1 MNTKDIYDKITSI
14 IIEMLETHKA
24 NNYSQSWYNISGDS
38 VFAKNIVSNH
48 VYNGINQLLLNYLK
62 QKYHYKFNRW
72 LTFKQLSELNGK
84 IQKGSKAAMVVFKS
98 CLYFDVESERNITK
112 LVEHMQKSNQST
124 EHLNLKKVSY
134 LKYFHVFNVS
144 QVDNLPEEYYK
155 VQEIEKLTEFER
167 DERAELVINGSGVV
181 IEYAP
186 SNDALYNWAK
196 DKIYMPERKQFV
208 SAEAFY
214 NVLFHEMGHWTGNPS
229 RLNRPQN
236 NKFGS
241 KDYAFEELIAEIN
254 AAYLSAMLRY
264 ESRITNNV
272 SYIDNWL
279 SVMKNEKKFII
290 QASSQ
295 AQQSAD
301 YILDKSKV
309 FEEVKAE

>member
-1 MNTKDIYDKITSI
+1 MNTKDLYEKITSI
-14 IIEMLETHKA
+14 IIEMLENHKSS
-24 NNYSQSWYNISGDS
+24 NFSQSWYNLSGDS

-84 IQKGSKAAMVVFKS
+84 IQKGSKSAIVVFKS
-98 CLYFDVESERNITK
+98 CMFFDVTSEKNITK
-112 LVEHMQKSNQST
+112 LVEHLQKNNQST
-124 EHLNLKKVSY
+124 EHLNMKKVSY
-134 LKYFHVFNVS
+134 LKYFNVFNVS
-144 QVDNLPEEYYK
+144 QVDNLPDDYYK
-155 VQEIEKLTEFER
+155 IQEIQHLTEFEK
-167 DERAELVINGSGVV
+167 DERAEQVITASKAV

-186 SNDALYNWAK
+186 SNDAFYNWTL

-208 SAEAFY
+208 SKEAFY
-214 NVLFHEMGHWTGNPS
+214 NVLFHEMGHWTGNTA
-229 RLNRPQN
+229 RLNRTQSS
-236 NKFGS
+236 KFGS
-241 KDYAFEELIAEIN
+241 KDYAFEELVAEIK
-254 AAYLSAMLRY
+254 AAYLCAMLGF
-264 ESRITNNV
+264 ESRITDNV

-279 SVMKNEKKFII
+279 SVMKNDKKFII

-309 FEEVKAE
+309 VEQIV

>member
-1 MNTKDIYDKITSI
+1 MNTKDIYEKITGI
-14 IIEMLETHKA
+14 IIEMLETHKV
-24 NNYSQSWYNISGDS
+24 NNYSQSWYNLSGDS

-72 LTFKQLSELNGK
+72 LTFKQLSALNGK

-98 CLYFDVESERNITK
+98 VMYFDADTERNLTK
-112 LVEHMQKSNQST
+112 LVEHMMKTKQSI
-124 EHLNLKKVSY
+124 EHLNLKKVYY
-134 LKYFHVFNVS
+134 LKQFNVFNLS
-144 QVDNLPEEYYK
+144 QVDNLPEDFYK
-155 VQEIEKLTEFER
+155 IHEIEKLAEFEK
-167 DERAELVINGSGVV
+167 DERAERIISSSRAVID
-181 IEYAP
+181 YAP
-186 SNDALYNWAK
+186 SNEAFYRPGEDI
-196 DKIYMPERKQFV
+196 IYMPERKQFV

-214 NVLFHEMGHWTGNPS
+214 NCLFHEMGHWTGNPS
-229 RLNRPQN
+229 RLNRPLTG
-236 NKFGS
+236 KFGS

-254 AAYLSAMLRY
+254 AAYLSAMLGY

-279 SVMKNEKKFII
+279 SVMKNDKKFII

-309 FEEVKAE
+309 IEEVTEE

>member
-1 MNTKDIYDKITSI
+1 MNTKDIYEKITSI

-24 NNYSQSWYNISGDS
+24 GNYSQSWYNISGDS

-98 CLYFDVESERNITK
+98 CLYFDADSERNITK
-112 LVEHMQKSNQST
+112 LVENMQKNNQPT

-144 QVDNLPEEYYK
+144 QVDNLPEDYYK
-155 VQEIEKLTEFER
+155 IHEIEKLTEFEK
-167 DERAELVINGSGVV
+167 DERAEQVINGLGVV
-181 IEYAP
+181 IEYSP
-186 SNDALYNWAK
+186 SNDAYYNCIT

-208 SAEAFY
+208 SNEAFY
-214 NVLFHEMGHWTGNPS
+214 NVIFHEMGHACGHSS
-229 RLNRPQN
+229 RLNHPLD

-241 KDYAFEELIAEIN
+241 KEYAFCELVAEIN
-254 AAYLSAMLRY
+254 AAYLSAMLGF

-272 SYIDNWL
+272 SYIDSWL
-279 SVMKNEKKFII
+279 SVMKNDKKFII
-290 QASSQ
+290 QAASK
-295 AQQSAD
+295 AQEAAD
-301 YILDKSKV
+301 FILDKSKV
-309 FEEVKAE
+309 FEEVTEE

>member
-1 MNTKDIYDKITSI
+1 MNTKDIYERITGI

-48 VYNGINQLLLNYLK
+48 VYNGINQLILNYLK
-62 QKYHYKFNRW
+62 QKYHYKYNRW

-84 IQKGSKAAMVVFKS
+84 IQKGSKAAIVVFKS
-98 CLYFDVESERNITK
+98 VMYFDVDSERNITK
-112 LVEHMQKSNQST
+112 LVEHMQKNNQST
-124 EHLNLKKVSY
+124 GHLNLKKVHY
-134 LKYFHVFNVS
+134 LKYFNVFNLS
-144 QVDNLPEEYYK
+144 QVDNLPEDFYK
-155 VQEIEKLTEFER
+155 IHEVEHLTNFEK
-167 DERAELVINGSGVV
+167 DERAEQIISGSGAV

-186 SNDALYNWAK
+186 SNEAFYNWAV

-214 NVLFHEMGHWTGNPS
+214 NVLYHEMGHWSGHSS
-229 RLNRPQN
+229 RLNRPLN
-236 NKFGS
+236 NKFAS
-241 KDYAFEELIAEIN
+241 KEYAFEELIAEIST
-254 AAYLSAMLRY
+254 AYLFAFLGF

-279 SVMKNEKKFII
+279 SVMKNDKKFII

-309 FEEVKAE
+309 IEEVTED